1 MNYLRYEDYLN
12 YLIFFQVRREKGI
25 PEKDWA
31 EKRAAIADEIEDLGE
46 GYRDALGDGWVK
58 YLSAAYPPGSKR
70 HHLVWG
76 QSRLRCWLRMMMS
89 NQSTG
94 RAPIRTFESGASGGQ

>member
-1 MNYLRYEDYLN
+1 MNHF
-12 YLIFFQVRREKGI
+12 IFFQVRREKGI

-46 GYRDALGDGWVK
+46 GYRDALRDGWVK

-70 HHLVWG
+70 LSLGLGMVK
-76 QSRLRCWLRMMMS
+76 
-89 NQSTG
+89 TKVVV
-94 RAPIRTFESGASGGQ
+94 EDDDV

>member
-1 MNYLRYEDYLN
+1 MN

-31 EKRAAIADEIEDLGE
+31 EKRPAIADEIEDSGE
-46 GYRDALGDGWVK
+46 GYHDLLRYGWVK

-70 HHLVWG
+70 L
-76 QSRLRCWLRMMMS
+76 SLDL
-89 NQSTG
+89 STVQTKVMVEDDD
-94 RAPIRTFESGASGGQ
+94 A